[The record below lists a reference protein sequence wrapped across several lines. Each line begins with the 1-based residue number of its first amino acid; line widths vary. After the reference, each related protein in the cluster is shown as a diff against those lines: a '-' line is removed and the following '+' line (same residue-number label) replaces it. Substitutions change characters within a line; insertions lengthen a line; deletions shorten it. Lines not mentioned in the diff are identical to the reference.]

1 MPTLTIDV
9 KQIAAIPKTGQI
21 PNPFYG
27 WLTQQFNKAVI
38 IECGTARGG
47 SAKSWGSNPTNIVLT
62 YDIAIKPS
70 GRIDALPNV
79 FYKILDC
86 NEINPELIS
95 QASVI
100 YLDISHNGYDE
111 EEFMS
116 RIEPHF
122 KGILVMD
129 DIDFPSRWGKL
140 HRLFVDLE
148 REHHLLP
155 KSIGTGRGT
164 GVVPYG
170 DWTVVVDEGDSK

>member
-1 MPTLTIDV
+1 MPTLIIPV
-9 KQIAAIPKTGQI
+9 KTIAAIPKTSQI
-21 PNPFYG
+21 PHPFYG
-27 WLTQQFNKAVI
+27 WLTQQFNRCVI

-62 YDIAIKPS
+62 FDIRIKPS
-70 GRIDALPNV
+70 GRIDSRPNV

-86 NEINPELIS
+86 NDLNPELVS
-95 QASVI
+95 QASII
-100 YLDISHNGYDE
+100 YLDISHNGDDE
-111 EEFMS
+111 ERFMKLIAS
-116 RIEPHF
+116 YF

-129 DIDFPSRWGKL
+129 DIDCHSRWAKL
-140 HRLFVDLE
+140 YDLFNGLE

-170 DWTVVVDEGDSK
+170 DWTVEIKEEL